1 MVELTR
7 LGEIIMLKIKAGLM
21 PGKLVEVIAE
31 NGATAK
37 EIFDLAQIEITNHEI
52 RLDGNKIDL
61 NTRIE
66 NGSLL
71 VGMRQIK
78 GNK

>member
-1 MVELTR
+1 
-7 LGEIIMLKIKAGLM
+7 MLKIKAGLM
-21 PGKLVEVIAE
+21 PGKLVEVITE
-31 NGATAK
+31 SGATAK

-52 RLDGNKIDL
+52 RLDGDKIDL
-61 NTRIE
+61 NTKIE

>member
-7 LGEIIMLKIKAGLM
+7 LGEIIMKTLKVGQM
-21 PGKLVEVIAE
+21 PGRLVEVAIQE
-31 NGATAK
+31 GMTAR
-37 EIFDLAQIEITNHEI
+37 EIFNLAEVEISNHEI
-52 RLDGNKIDL
+52 RLDGEKISLD
-61 NTRIE
+61 TRIE

-78 GNK
+78 GNR